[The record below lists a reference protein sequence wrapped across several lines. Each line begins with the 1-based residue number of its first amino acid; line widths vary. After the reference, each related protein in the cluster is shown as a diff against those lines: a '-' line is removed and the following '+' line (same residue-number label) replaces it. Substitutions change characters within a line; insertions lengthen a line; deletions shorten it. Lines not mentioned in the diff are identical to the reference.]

1 MHRRHSLVFY
11 GGDDMNTMVLFHGKT
26 KYCAERFRI
35 GQLTT
40 YNPHR
45 GAIDIY
51 RANGKYWDKVA
62 SWDSTLCEYLDGT
75 GAVFRIKDQ
84 AYQK

>member
-1 MHRRHSLVFY
+1 MS
-11 GGDDMNTMVLFHGKT
+11 TMVLFHGKT

-45 GAIDIY
+45 GAVDIY
-51 RANGKYWDKVA
+51 RANGKRWDKVA
-62 SWDSTLCEYLDGT
+62 SWDSTLCEYLDGA
-75 GAVFRIKDQ
+75 GKVFRIKDQ
-84 AYQK
+84 VYAE